1 MKLSRLVVPCALL
14 CLPVCLFAQSASRA
28 TTAKVSR
35 GEYLVT
41 RVGKCQDCH
50 TPHNERG
57 EEIKEKWLQGAPLL
71 FQPIVQMPWAGTA
84 PPIAGLEGWTDAQ
97 ALNFLQTGIK
107 KDGKPA
113 TPPMPEYRLN
123 ADDAAAVVA
132 YLRSL
137 KQPDSKE
144 AVNTETPPK
153 K

>member
-1 MKLSRLVVPCALL
+1 MKSRRVVVLCALM
-14 CLPVCLFAQSASRA
+14 CLPILAVCQAPKSAN
-28 TTAKVSR
+28 AKVKR

-57 EEIKEKWLQGAPLL
+57 QEIKEKWLQGSPLP
-71 FQPIVQMPWAGTA
+71 FQPIVEMPWVGTS

-97 ALNFLQTGIK
+97 AMKFLTTGIK
-107 KDGKPA
+107 KDGKAA

-123 ADDAAAVVA
+123 QEDAAAVVA

-137 KQPDSKE
+137 KQPPPKE
-144 AVNTETPPK
+144 ASKGMPPK
-153 K
+153 

>member
-1 MKLSRLVVPCALL
+1 MKLSRLVVLCALL
-14 CLPVCLFAQSASRA
+14 CLPVLLFAQSASKA
-28 TTAKVSR
+28 SSAKVAH

-57 EEIKEKWLQGAPLL
+57 EEIKEKWLQGSPLP
-71 FQPIVQMPWAGTA
+71 FQPIVQMPWVGTA

-97 ALNFLQTGIK
+97 AMKFLQTGVK
-107 KDGKPA
+107 KDGKTA
-113 TPPMPEYRLN
+113 MPPMPEYRLN
-123 ADDAAAVVA
+123 PTDAAAVVA

-137 KQPDSKE
+137 NQPKTKE
-144 AVNTETPPK
+144 AMLK